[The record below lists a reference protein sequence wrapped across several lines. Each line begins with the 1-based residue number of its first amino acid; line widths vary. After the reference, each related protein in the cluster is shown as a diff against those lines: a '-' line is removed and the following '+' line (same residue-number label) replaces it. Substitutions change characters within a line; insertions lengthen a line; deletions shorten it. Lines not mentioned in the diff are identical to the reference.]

1 MEWCR
6 WQDEDY
12 RGEWLLL
19 YFGFTHC
26 PDICPNELN
35 KITEVINAL
44 DASMY
49 VGPVVR
55 PVLITVDPRRDSVEK
70 MRSYIQQF
78 HPRMH
83 GLTGTEAQVRTV
95 TKAYRVYFNP
105 TNDDDENYLVDHS
118 IIAYLPPPPPPFPVL
133 WRIQNLC

>member
-83 GLTGTEAQVRTV
+83 GLTGTAAQVRAV